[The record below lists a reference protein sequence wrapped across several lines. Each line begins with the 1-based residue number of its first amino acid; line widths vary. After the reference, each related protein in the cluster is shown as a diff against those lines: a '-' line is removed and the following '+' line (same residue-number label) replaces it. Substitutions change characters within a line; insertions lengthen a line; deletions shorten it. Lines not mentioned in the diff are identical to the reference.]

1 MISTPGI
8 YDTHKEAHDNKI
20 FETNIFKN
28 LNAIRGERL
37 YIGSSQNERLLTSF
51 QKNISNKVM
60 NDILKGKKI
69 KWIDL
74 ESYAQWKSFKNK
86 SRIKY
91 FSD

>member
-1 MISTPGI
+1 MKWEHKMYLENFNTDCKRIMISTPEI

-37 YIGSSQNERLLTSF
+37 YIGWSQNERLLTSF

-60 NDILKGKKI
+60 NDILMGKK
-69 KWIDL
+69 L
-74 ESYAQWKSFKNK
+74 NES
-86 SRIKY
+86 I
-91 FSD
+91 